1 MAKIT
6 IRFRERYPLMGSMR
20 EVGEVFIDGVCP
32 IDEITPDKLIN
43 TIRNAD
49 IAIEITNEAE
59 NNHTGNGTV
68 PGKRSGRNKKP

>member
-1 MAKIT
+1 
-6 IRFRERYPLMGSMR
+6 MGSMR
-20 EVGEVFIDGVCP
+20 EVGDVFLDGICP

-49 IAIEITNEAE
+49 ITIEIKKDEAQDD
-59 NNHTGNGTV
+59 HTGNGSV